1 MRHHLFLLLVLV
13 AAVCGAQEPDASAPA
28 APPPTAAPV
37 RTEFQVRYISGSNV
51 YIDGGTSSGLVE
63 GTQLIL
69 KQSTSLSDEEAAK
82 TSLEPGI
89 VAKLKVVSVASTSAV
104 CEVIATG
111 RDLVENDVLSLPDDE
126 VKKIIDKD
134 ALGNT
139 RHYPMVISFS
149 EGDPMDEEVRDT
161 IPRPPLP
168 EVNEARGRFGFDM
181 STIQELGQAP
191 TSATEYGMVVRAD
204 ITRIF
209 GTHWNL
215 TGYWRGTFHQSS
227 AAQSTIQD
235 MMNRTYLMSLSY
247 INPESRWSASFGRM
261 YLPYAN
267 SLETVDGGYVGF
279 RTSTRTT
286 IGAFFGSSPN
296 PTAWNYDPNR
306 EMGGGYFNIHGGSFE
321 NLHYSS
327 SVGGGINLQS
337 WSVQRPFLF
346 TENDFSFKKYV
357 SVYEALQIDKPTANP
372 GTAPVGLGIGESLL
386 SARFQVHPRV
396 MLDVTDTYF
405 RDVPTYDP
413 VLVGTGLL
421 DKYLYQGINGG
432 ARIQLPMHI
441 MGYFSLGNSNDSND
455 KKNSMNQLFGA
466 TMTNIWKTGLG
477 VDARYSKFDS
487 SFASGTYRTVSLM
500 RDLGERFRLDLQA
513 GRYEYN
519 SSLAAASN
527 SYFGNAMLDMNLG
540 ARLFLQSMFTAQRG
554 GTFDYNQWTTVLGYR
569 FDNRA
574 AMRNG
579 ARATQPITP
588 ISPQPVAP
596 AAVQPA
602 APAPEQ
608 SVTPGAL
615 QPVTPPAIKP

>member
-1 MRHHLFLLLVLV
+1 MRRRLMLLLVLV
-13 AAVCGAQEPDASAPA
+13 ALVCRAQEPDLSAPA
-28 APPPTAAPV
+28 TPPPSAVSA
-37 RTEFQVRYISGSNV
+37 RIDFHVRYINGTSV
-51 YIDGGTSSGLVE
+51 YIDGGTSSGLAE

-82 TSLEPGI
+82 TLLEPGV
-89 VAKLKVVSVASTSAV
+89 VARLKVVSVASTSAV
-104 CEVIATG
+104 CEVVATR
-111 RDLVENDVLSLPDDE
+111 RDLVENDVVSLPDEE
-126 VKKIIDKD
+126 VKKIVDKD

-181 STIQELGQAP
+181 STIQELGQSPA
-191 TSATEYGMVVRAD
+191 TSTEYGMVMRAD
-204 ITRIF
+204 FTRIL

-215 TGYWRGTFHQSS
+215 TGYWRGTLHES
-227 AAQSTIQD
+227 AASQKTIQD
-235 MMNRTYLMSLSY
+235 TMNRTYLMSLSY
-247 INPESRWSASFGRM
+247 INPQSNWTASFGRM
-261 YLPYAN
+261 YLPYAS

-296 PTAWNYDPNR
+296 PAAWNYDPNR
-306 EMGGGYFNIHGGSFE
+306 EMGGGYFNIHGGNFE

-337 WSVQRPFLF
+337 WSVQRPFVF
-346 TENDFSFKKYV
+346 TENDFSYKRYV
-357 SVYEALQIDKPTANP
+357 SLYQAMQIDHPTANP
-372 GTAPVGLGIGESLL
+372 GTQPVGLGIGESLL

-396 MLDVTDTYF
+396 MLDLTDTYF

-432 ARIQLPMHI
+432 ARIQFPMHI
-441 MGYFSLGNSNDSND
+441 TGYFSLGSSNNSSDN
-455 KKNSMNQLFGA
+455 KNSMNQLFGA
-466 TMTNIWKTGLG
+466 AMTNIWKTGLG

-487 SFASGTYRTVSLM
+487 SFASGTYSTVSVM

-519 SSLAAASN
+519 SSLAAASD
-527 SYFGNAMLDMNLG
+527 SYFGNAIMDMNLG
-540 ARLFLQSMFTAQRG
+540 ARFFFQGMFTAQRG
-554 GTFDYNQWTTVLGYR
+554 GTFDYNQLTTVLGYR

-574 AMRNG
+574 AMRNRV
-579 ARATQPITP
+579 RATQP
-588 ISPQPVAP
+588 
-596 AAVQPA
+596 
-602 APAPEQ
+602 
-608 SVTPGAL
+608 
-615 QPVTPPAIKP
+615 